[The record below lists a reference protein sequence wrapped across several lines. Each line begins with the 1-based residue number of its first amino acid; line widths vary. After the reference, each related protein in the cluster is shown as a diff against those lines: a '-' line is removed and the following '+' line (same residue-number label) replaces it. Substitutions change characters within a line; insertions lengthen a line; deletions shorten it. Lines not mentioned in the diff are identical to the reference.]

1 MINQEQALTEMR
13 KDILSRITELSSSL
27 DTVKGCSIMVIQND
41 GAEVNTQ
48 TNAYATE
55 PITLTR
61 LAEGSIKTTLGIID
75 QLAQVDDSIKD
86 AIDIDAFQDA
96 IVQLKGYKTYLAVN
110 FLMNSI
116 LSEDDD
122 DEAK

>member
-1 MINQEQALTEMR
+1 MLNQEQALTEMR

-27 DTVKGCSIMVIQND
+27 DKVKGCSIMVIQDD
-41 GAEVNTQ
+41 GDEVNTQ

-61 LAEGSIKTTLGIID
+61 LARDSIKTTLGIID
-75 QLAQVDDSIKD
+75 QLAEIDESIKE
-86 AIDIDAFQDA
+86 AIDTDAFQDA
-96 IVQLKGYKTYLAVN
+96 LDSLNAFKTYLAVN
-110 FLMNSI
+110 FLVNSI

-122 DEAK
+122 ETE

>member
-1 MINQEQALTEMR
+1 MLNQEQALTEMR

-27 DTVKGCSIMVIQND
+27 DKVKGCSIMVIQDD
-41 GAEVNTQ
+41 GKEVNTQ

-55 PITLTR
+55 PITLTK
-61 LAEGSIKTTLGIID
+61 LAEDSIKTTLGILE
-75 QLAQVDDSIKD
+75 QLAEMDDSIKD

-96 IVQLKGYKTYLAVN
+96 IVQLKGYKTCLAVN

-116 LSEDDD
+116 LGEDDD
-122 DEAK
+122 ETE